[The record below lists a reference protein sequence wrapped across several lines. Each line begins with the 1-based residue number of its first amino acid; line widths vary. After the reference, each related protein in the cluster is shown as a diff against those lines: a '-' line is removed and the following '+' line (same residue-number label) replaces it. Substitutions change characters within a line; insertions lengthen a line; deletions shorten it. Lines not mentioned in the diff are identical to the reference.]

1 MAEDDTPNDDPEDT
15 PDPVEDAEQADQ
27 AEPAEPAGNAEPADQ
42 AEPAGQ
48 AEPADQAEP
57 AEPVDPAG
65 PPEPEKQAA
74 ASGPPR
80 RTARVAAIAVGAAL
94 AIAAAALGAAWAIVA
109 IADSDDDRA
118 APYDRRSDDSSSL
131 DKTPGRDG
139 DRQERFDRDR
149 QDRHE
154 QREQAQRERD
164 QRLERLEELK
174 RDREARSSRLKE
186 LKREWQE
193 KLDDAPRDGSGKP
206 YSVEPYSAEECRTIL
221 SLGAGDDAVTVLIC
235 GVPEAETWRFERK
248 FEQESEPGEDF
259 RGFDGLNGFD
269 FGPDPRGLAPLFE
282 MFKDLEDFEGFPGG
296 GRGFWFGSEDGDRG
310 GIERRF
316 CFGGNGEMSCFGS
329 GEGLEELGE
338 LSEEQQQ
345 ELEEWME
352 SFRRFGPGRF
362 LDGIPQ

>member
-1 MAEDDTPNDDPEDT
+1 MAEDDTPKDDPEDT
-15 PDPVEDAEQADQ
+15 PDPVEDAEQADP
-27 AEPAEPAGNAEPADQ
+27 AESAEPAGNAD
-42 AEPAGQ
+42 
-48 AEPADQAEP
+48 P

-80 RTARVAAIAVGAAL
+80 RTARMAAIAVGAAL
-94 AIAAAALGAAWAIVA
+94 AIAAAGVGAAWAIVA
-109 IADSDDDRA
+109 IADDDDDRA
-118 APYDRRSDDSSSL
+118 APYARRSDDPSSL

-139 DRQERFDRDR
+139 DRQDRYK
-149 QDRHE
+149 

-164 QRLERLEELK
+164 QRLERFEELK

-193 KLDDAPRDGSGKP
+193 KLDDAPRDDLGKP

-269 FGPDPRGLAPLFE
+269 FRPGPRGLAPLFE

-310 GIERRF
+310 GIERGF

-352 SFRRFGPGRF
+352 SFRQFGPGRF